1 MFFSGE
7 GCQLCAFFLPF
18 VWSDDWVDV
27 LEFRC
32 RTERVGGEWLGRVK
46 KRMISR
52 VVRNRARKLGLTS
65 T

>member
-32 RTERVGGEWLGRVK
+32 RTERVGGEW
-46 KRMISR
+46 
-52 VVRNRARKLGLTS
+52 
-65 T
+65 